1 MKSQTGY
8 RIHLHQPERLRI
20 DLDRE
25 AAGRVAREPVAEP
38 VTQSAPS
45 REQIR
50 TARLP
55 IHFFISA
62 VALFGL
68 GVIVIPLVIGDLMEF
83 FYQPRILATTHTFT
97 LGWITSA
104 IMGVMYR
111 LVPAMTKRPLPF
123 PRLARWQFGLYLFS
137 ATGLMMHM
145 LIGAWPPTWMAAA
158 VIVLTVIFFAMNMLY
173 CLGPAWH
180 KSAAET
186 GMCLSIGFLLL
197 AATLGF
203 LLAFD
208 KARGFLS
215 GNVLTNLASHAH
227 LAALGWVSLS
237 ICAVSYRMAP
247 AFLLSELTLP
257 RVAVWQLYGLAFGVA
272 GLAMALLG
280 WIPGTTL
287 WSIVVLSA
295 LLAYIGVLQTLVRNR
310 RTPIDWTMRHAMAGM
325 VCLLLAVGLG
335 FSLLWIDP
343 DSVLGNRVAGAY
355 GVLGLLGWVTNLII
369 GMSFKLFPGF
379 VVGVRERRGWST
391 LPITEFSLA
400 RYRPFVFVL
409 LNIGVL
415 TLAAGLITAQ
425 AAIAQFGALMLMP
438 GGLIYVAVMGR
449 TLSYAYRA
457 SAPPSS
463 NDLLRTP
470 FGNSESG
477 NNSTIP

>member
-1 MKSQTGY
+1 MN
-8 RIHLHQPERLRI
+8 LHRPERLRI
-20 DLDRE
+20 DLNPE
-25 AAGRVAREPVAEP
+25 AGGRVAPKP
-38 VTQSAPS
+38 VTEPAAQSAPS

-62 VALFGL
+62 VSLFGL
-68 GVIVIPLVIGDLMEF
+68 GVIAVPWVIGDLMEF

-137 ATGLMMHM
+137 ATGLMTHM

-158 VIVLTVIFFAMNMLY
+158 VIVLSVILFAVNMLY

-186 GMCLSIGFLLL
+186 GMCISIGFLLL

-208 KARGFLS
+208 KARGFLP

-227 LAALGWVSLS
+227 LAALGWVSLT
-237 ICAVSYRMAP
+237 ICSVSYRMAP

-257 RVAVWQLYGLAFGVA
+257 RVAVWQTYGLAAGVA

-280 WIPGTTL
+280 WIPGSTV
-287 WSIVVLSA
+287 WSIVILSA
-295 LLAYIGVLQTLVRNR
+295 LLTYVGVLQTLVRNR
-310 RTPIDWTMRHAMAGM
+310 RIPIDWTMRHALAGI
-325 VCLLLAVGLG
+325 VCLVLAVGLG

-343 DSVLGNRVAGAY
+343 DGALGNRVAGAY

-400 RYRPFVFVL
+400 RYRPFVFFP

-415 TLAAGLITAQ
+415 TLAAGLIAAQ
-425 AAIAQFGALMLMP
+425 AAIAQFGALLLMV

-449 TLSYAYRA
+449 ALSYAYRA

-463 NDLLRTP
+463 SDPLRILP
-470 FGNSESG
+470 GDSQSG
-477 NNSTIP
+477 NDSIIQ

>member
-1 MKSQTGY
+1 MKA
-8 RIHLHQPERLRI
+8 HQPERLRI
-20 DLDRE
+20 DLDQE
-25 AAGRVAREPVAEP
+25 ASGRVAQEPAAEP
-38 VTQSAPS
+38 TAQSAPS

-68 GVIVIPLVIGDLMEF
+68 GVIAIPWVLSDLMEF

-111 LVPAMTKRPLPF
+111 LVPAITKRPLPF

-137 ATGLMMHM
+137 ATGLIAHM

-158 VIVLTVIFFAMNMLY
+158 VIVLSVIFFAMNMLY

-180 KSAAET
+180 RSAAET
-186 GMCLSIGFLLL
+186 GMCMSIGFLLL

-203 LLAFD
+203 LLALD
-208 KARGFLS
+208 KSYGFLP

-227 LAALGWVSLS
+227 LAALGWVSLTVCS
-237 ICAVSYRMAP
+237 VSYRMAP

-257 RVAVWQLYGLAFGVA
+257 RVAVWQLYGLAAGVA

-280 WIPGTTL
+280 WIPGTTI
-287 WSIVVLSA
+287 WSIVILSA
-295 LLAYIGVLQTLVRNR
+295 LLTYVGVLQTLVRNR
-310 RTPIDWTMRHAMAGM
+310 RISIDWTMRHALAGI
-325 VCLLLAVGLG
+325 VCLLLAVSLG

-343 DSVLGNRVAGAY
+343 DTALGNRVAGAY
-355 GVLGLLGWVTNLII
+355 GVLGLLGWATNLII

-391 LPITEFSLA
+391 LAIAEFSLS
-400 RYRPFVFVL
+400 RCRPFVFFS
-409 LNIGVL
+409 LNAGVL
-415 TLAAGLITAQ
+415 MLAAGLITAQ
-425 AAIAQFGALMLMP
+425 AAIAELGALILAL
-438 GGLIYVAVMGR
+438 GGLVYVALMGR

-457 SAPPSS
+457 SAPSAANDPLRIPSG
-463 NDLLRTP
+463 D
-470 FGNSESG
+470 SESR
-477 NNSTIP
+477 NDSIIQ

>member
-1 MKSQTGY
+1 MN
-8 RIHLHQPERLRI
+8 LHRSERLRI
-20 DLDRE
+20 DLDPKHNE
-25 AAGRVAREPVAEP
+25 RVASEQTAEP
-38 VTQSAPS
+38 RAASAPS

-68 GVIVIPLVIGDLMEF
+68 GVIVVPFVIDDLMDF
-83 FYQPRILATTHTFT
+83 FYQPQILATTHTFT

-111 LVPAMTKRPLPF
+111 LVPAMTSRPLPF

-137 ATGLMMHM
+137 ATGLMTHM

-158 VIVLTVIFFAMNMLY
+158 VIVLSVILFAMNMLY

-186 GMCLSIGFLLL
+186 GMCLSIGFLFL

-227 LAALGWVSLS
+227 LAALGWVSLT
-237 ICAVSYRMAP
+237 ICSVSYRMAP

-257 RVAVWQLYGLAFGVA
+257 RVAVWQLYGLAAGVA

-280 WIPGTTL
+280 WIPGTTV
-287 WSIVVLSA
+287 WSVVILLA
-295 LLAYIGVLQTLVRNR
+295 LLAYVGVLQTLVRNR
-310 RTPIDWTMRHAMAGM
+310 RIPIDWTMRHALAGI

-343 DSVLGNRVAGAY
+343 DSAIGNRVAGAY

-379 VVGVRERRGWST
+379 VVGVRDRRGWPK
-391 LPITEFSLA
+391 LAIAELSLS
-400 RYRPFVFVL
+400 RCRPLVFVL

-415 TLAAGLITAQ
+415 TLAAGLLTAHVT
-425 AAIAQFGALMLMP
+425 IAKLGALVLAL

-457 SAPPSS
+457 SAPPASS
-463 NDLLRTP
+463 DP
-470 FGNSESG
+470 FRILSGDSEAPDDS
-477 NNSTIP
+477 IIQ